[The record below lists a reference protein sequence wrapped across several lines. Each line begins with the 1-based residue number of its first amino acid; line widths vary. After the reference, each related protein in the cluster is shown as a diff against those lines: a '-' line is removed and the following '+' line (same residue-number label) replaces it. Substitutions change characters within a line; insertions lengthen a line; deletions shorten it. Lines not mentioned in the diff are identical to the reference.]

1 MELFLT
7 AIEAESSSNLL
18 LEMRAFSSED
28 HPIFKPLLAEW
39 NRRGQAHCVGDIH
52 GTREL
57 EFFRIRNASSF
68 QGTDFQL
75 ARERMSRSM
84 RLAGFSKE
92 FALALA
98 KVFLEMADNVN
109 QHSLARHCTDEL
121 TGLVGYH
128 VMDRYFAFS
137 VADLGVGALASLGS
151 SKTWKH
157 LKTASDALKAIIVDH
172 ASRRDGQGEGEG
184 FKQVLRALADRNAML
199 RLRSDDASVIMRPQD
214 EQREAA
220 FSSSPVLRGMQ
231 VSLVC
236 DLRIAPEEQPIQ
248 ISN

>member
-84 RLAGFSKE
+84 RQAGFSKE

-109 QHSLARHCTDEL
+109 QHSLARHCNDEL